1 MTRAANRRPV
11 TPRSL
16 VLDLLRVTP
25 EPGAVPVRSLV
36 EVAALFGLSGSA
48 VRVAIARLVQSG
60 LLESDER
67 GCYRLAPNT
76 ERVNRWVEDWR
87 LGDARVRPW
96 KGAYLAVA
104 GLKSA
109 DRTAVRRSLRALG
122 RLGFARGLGSIFI
135 RPDNFAE
142 PLEATRRLLD
152 DFGLQPSAELFVASD
167 FSPELSERFE
177 HTLWPTKKLAERH
190 RRASAELQRSEKRLP
205 KLEPAEAVVESFLFG
220 GNTIRTLALD
230 PLLPE
235 AIMPGAERRELTE
248 RMLAYDREGRAIWQ
262 SFVDAQLLSKPVP
275 QEKGGRS

>member
-1 MTRAANRRPV
+1 MTRKRPV

-36 EVAALFGLSGSA
+36 EVASLFGLSGSA

-109 DRTAVRRSLRALG
+109 DRTVVRKSLRALG
-122 RLGFARGLGSIFI
+122 RLGFARGLGSIFV
-135 RPDNFAE
+135 RPDNFAQ

-152 DFGLQPSAELFVASD
+152 DFGLQPNAEVFVASD
-167 FSPELSERFE
+167 FSPELRERFE
-177 HTLWPTKKLAERH
+177 RTLWPTKKLSERH
-190 RRASAELQRSEKRLP
+190 RRAIADLQRSEKRIS
-205 KLEPAEAVVESFLFG
+205 KLAPAEAVVESFLFG
-220 GNTIRTLALD
+220 GNAIRTLALD

-235 AIMPGAERRELTE
+235 ELMSGAARRELTAL
-248 RMLAYDREGRAIWQ
+248 MLDYDLQGRRIWTK
-262 SFVDAQLLSKPVP
+262 FVDYRLLEKPPLRAVR
-275 QEKGGRS
+275 GGRS